1 MCPHQLL
8 PCIAPWCC
16 YALQGARIKGSSL
29 LIPYISHA
37 GKWKSL
43 DAWNRRKKS
52 SGYMAPPSLLC
63 QCCSGQELAA
73 RDFAGHVCS
82 GTGFWI
88 LFSSCCFVGMWLIYF
103 VDPIAKSDDLFRMNH
118 WTPFIWKQLW
128 LLLTLSWVSDWERNV
143 LVLLLTLGPLHSSL
157 LCVMWSYAQE

>member
-1 MCPHQLL
+1 MPFRGPGSKVPLFSFPVSHMLGNGNLLMHGIGSRNPVDTWLLL
-8 PCIAPWCC
+8 PIVPV
-16 YALQGARIKGSSL
+16 LLKTGASSKGFCR
-29 LIPYISHA
+29 
-37 GKWKSL
+37 
-43 DAWNRRKKS
+43 N
-52 SGYMAPPSLLC
+52 
-63 QCCSGQELAA
+63 
-73 RDFAGHVCS
+73 VCS

-88 LFSSCCFVGMWLIYF
+88 LFSSCWFVGTWLIYF
-103 VDPIAKSDDLFRMNH
+103 VDSIAKSDDLFRMNH